1 MNYRPLAWVT
11 GAGFLLLI
19 AIIQPWNHT
28 GPAVTA
34 RDLDGGL
41 HPAQRAPDEHG
52 DARIVISPSP
62 AITPAPDAT
71 PSIPPAAEVDFDPDA
86 VYIALFSADP
96 QERGGALDRIA
107 QRPEFFS
114 SQDRFNARLEA
125 MTADYEPAVAEQ
137 AALVLVQL
145 MGSRA
150 RAEDETPSTT
160 MAWEAARTTLP
171 ETTASAAPDFVSD
184 EAVDAELTN
193 KSIPL
198 PSVHQTTMPDHTRI
212 TMAAD
217 AAVTP

>member
-1 MNYRPLAWVT
+1 MNYRLLAWGT

-19 AIIQPWNHT
+19 ATIQPWNHT

-34 RDLDGGL
+34 RDIDGGH
-41 HPAQRAPDEHG
+41 HPTQRAPDEHG

-62 AITPAPDAT
+62 AITLATNAT
-71 PSIPPAAEVDFDPDA
+71 PSIPPAAEVDLDPDA

-96 QERGGALDRIA
+96 QGRGGALDRIA

-114 SQDRFNARLEA
+114 SQDRFNARLEE

-150 RAEDETPSTT
+150 RAEDETPSTN

-171 ETTASAAPDFVSD
+171 ETTTSTAPDFVSD
-184 EAVDAELTN
+184 EAADRLTN
-193 KSIPL
+193 ASPSL
-198 PSVHQTTMPDHTRI
+198 PDTHQIAVPGPTRM

-217 AAVTP
+217 EAVTP